1 LQPQR
6 KLVRAKRV
14 PADDLRSLISDKE
27 NLRNLSKKKASL
39 DIGIAANK
47 SALLYLKQRTINLF
61 QHFSIS
67 SRHGLCHCGMEFSE
81 RGEKKVEEQLK
92 GKHE

>member
-1 LQPQR
+1 
-6 KLVRAKRV
+6 V

-61 QHFSIS
+61 STSQYLQGMDSAIAAWNSVNAERKNRFKIEAQKS
-67 SRHGLCHCGMEFSE
+67 S
-81 RGEKKVEEQLK
+81 
-92 GKHE
+92 